1 MEVKLS
7 GAEFNQL
14 DESSIKIKKAYKSR
28 IAEFVGDATFSWNS
42 VTGTA
47 EIKCKPAYDA
57 KLSSK
62 KCSADKTAVINSACG
77 SGVGGRRLSRDVCR
91 DAAGDLW
98 PPSSRL
104 PALRCKCHYYQA
116 PGLGG

>member
-1 MEVKLS
+1 MTPMEVKLS

-28 IAEFVGDATFSWNS
+28 IAELVGDATFSWNS

-47 EIKCKPAYDA
+47 EIKCKLAYEA

-62 KCSADKTAVINSACG
+62 N
-77 SGVGGRRLSRDVCR
+77 LFSR
-91 DAAGDLW
+91 
-98 PPSSRL
+98 
-104 PALRCKCHYYQA
+104 
-116 PGLGG
+116 